1 MTATRTK
8 YPRQGPFIGRESA
21 RGKCFR
27 LLKALGSLMPVI
39 YLYSGLPRTA
49 GRAYAA
55 YNIQVAVASLGGGLE
70 DRRWGW

>member
-39 YLYSGLPRTA
+39 YLYSGLPQTA
-49 GRAYAA
+49 GGA

-70 DRRWGW
+70 DRRSGW